1 MIPFVVLLS
10 SKQNHVSGMYS
21 INHVSG
27 TYSIFTYRRKSS
39 KLSLIKLRDSQKTKK
54 LDSEVKVMEM
64 TSVAEDDSGTCISE
78 TDSIDSLETQSSFS
92 DTSETPLSPISRT
105 SAGSE
110 FILVQNK
117 RRSGEFSGNKSR
129 SLSYENKRKSVEI
142 SDGSSSGKRLSL
154 GNRPSMSL
162 GNFEHGVSKA
172 SMTSEYP
179 MSSRS
184 MYLSNFQTR
193 IERLKFCFTFN

>member
-105 SAGSE
+105 YAGSE

-142 SDGSSSGKRLSL
+142 SDGSRFESYSDTYSLKTLDTRLSCL
-154 GNRPSMSL
+154 L
-162 GNFEHGVSKA
+162 
-172 SMTSEYP
+172 
-179 MSSRS
+179 
-184 MYLSNFQTR
+184 
-193 IERLKFCFTFN
+193 LKHHAQNSQET

>member
-10 SKQNHVSGMYS
+10 SKQNHVSG
-21 INHVSG
+21 
-27 TYSIFTYRRKSS
+27 TYSIFTCRRKSS

-54 LDSEVKVMEM
+54 PDSEVKVMEM
-64 TSVAEDDSGTCISE
+64 ASVAEDDIGTCISE
-78 TDSIDSLETQSSFS
+78 TDSIDSLETSSVFS
-92 DTSETPLSPISRT
+92 DTSETPLSPVSRT

-110 FILVQNK
+110 FILVQK
-117 RRSGEFSGNKSR
+117 ERRSGEFSGNKSR

-162 GNFEHGVSKA
+162 GNFERGVSKT
-172 SMTSEYP
+172 SMTNEYP
-179 MSSRS
+179 MSPRS

>member
-10 SKQNHVSGMYS
+10 SKQ
-21 INHVSG
+21 NHVSG

-64 TSVAEDDSGTCISE
+64 TSVAGDDSGTYISE
-78 TDSIDSLETQSSFS
+78 TDSIDSLETQSVFS

-154 GNRPSMSL
+154 GNRPMFL
-162 GNFEHGVSKA
+162 GNFEHGVSKT

-179 MSSRS
+179 MSPRS
-184 MYLSNFQTR
+184 MFLSNFQTR